1 VKRVLAIKQS
11 IPRSYCSR
19 RRSSGRSWSCGVISW
34 VSSSITTD
42 RVYNVTWIIHCFNL
56 WRKNRSNEIP
66 IPIGSDQR
74 ASATKISRT
83 QKGLPLLLKKRGS
96 SPRPWTWM
104 DLTLSDR
111 RRKEKGFFIT
121 RKKPPPLF
129 LPSFHYYPFC
139 FSFYFFWYIMFSII

>member
-74 ASATKISRT
+74 TSATKISRT
-83 QKGLPLLLKKRGS
+83 QKGL
-96 SPRPWTWM
+96 TFVI
-104 DLTLSDR
+104 
-111 RRKEKGFFIT
+111 KEKRFVPSSLDLDGSDT
-121 RKKPPPLF
+121 VWQEKERKRVLYYKEETSSVVPSLISLLSFLF
-129 LPSFHYYPFC
+129 
-139 FSFYFFWYIMFSII
+139 